1 LQYEI
6 NTIQVTDFIV
16 LYFLLMKNKII
27 LALIILSMCSLCCEA
42 QSTTYYPAMIKVK
55 GGTFNMG
62 GTERDEKP
70 VHSVTVNDFSMCKYE
85 ITVAEYKAFCKATG
99 RTMPKT
105 PSWGLKDIY
114 PIVNV
119 NFTDAADYCNW
130 LSKVTGKNYRL
141 PTEAEWEFAARG
153 GTKSSNYLYAGS
165 DNFDEVGWNN
175 SNAGDQAKAIGLKK
189 PNELGLYDMSGNVM
203 EWCKDWYNDSYYSV
217 SPNINPQGAVSGSN
231 LVLRGGSWYHSLSF
245 CQVAFRSGYRP
256 SDRYDSRGFRVVLT
270 QQ

>member
-1 LQYEI
+1 
-6 NTIQVTDFIV
+6 
-16 LYFLLMKNKII
+16 
-27 LALIILSMCSLCCEA
+27 
-42 QSTTYYPAMIKVK
+42 
-55 GGTFNMG
+55 MG

-85 ITVAEYKAFCKATG
+85 ITVAEYKVFCKASG

-105 PSWGLKDIY
+105 PSWGLKDNY

-153 GTKSSNYLYAGS
+153 GTKSRNYIYAGS

-175 SNAGDQAKAIGLKK
+175 TSAGGKQK
-189 PNELGLYDMSGNVM
+189 
-203 EWCKDWYNDSYYSV
+203 
-217 SPNINPQGAVSGSN
+217 Q
-231 LVLRGGSWYHSLSF
+231 
-245 CQVAFRSGYRP
+245 
-256 SDRYDSRGFRVVLT
+256 
-270 QQ
+270 